1 MPGTGAVAVRNAGFA
16 AATDQRHS
24 LFWSLGI
31 HVALLAIILL
41 GGIVLPHKPLPS
53 DLGIKATL
61 IDPDAMRKMRRR
73 PAPPEVQK
81 PEPPQ
86 PDPALKEAEAQKLQ
100 AERERKL
107 AEQQAA
113 ERKQAQQKAAE
124 QQAAEQKLAERKLAD
139 KKAAEKKAAEKKAA
153 EKQAAEKKAAEKKA
167 AEKKAAE
174 KKAADQA
181 AAEKAEAQRRAVED
195 TRRRT
200 EQAELARQLAEEDA
214 LLAAADSGALAEYVA
229 LIRQKVE
236 RNWVRPPSARSG
248 LECELYVTQ
257 IPGGQVTAVRIGDCP
272 ADDAV
277 RRSIEAAVLRA
288 SPLPMP
294 ADQALFERNLRFV
307 FRPEE

>member
-16 AATDQRHS
+16 AATDGRRS

-31 HVALLAIILL
+31 HLTLLAILLL
-41 GGIVLPHKPLPS
+41 GGIVLPHKPTPS
-53 DLGIKATL
+53 NLGIKATL
-61 IDPDAMRKMRRR
+61 IDPDAMRKLQRR
-73 PAPPEVQK
+73 PAPPEVRK

-86 PDPALKEAEAQKLQ
+86 PDPAVKAAEAQKLQ

-107 AEQQAA
+107 AEQ
-113 ERKQAQQKAAE
+113 KAAE
-124 QQAAEQKLAERKLAD
+124 QKV
-139 KKAAEKKAAEKKAA
+139 AEKKATEQKLAEKKAA
-153 EKQAAEKKAAEKKA
+153 EKQAAEKQAANK
-167 AEKKAAE
+167 
-174 KKAADQA
+174 A
-181 AAEKAEAQRRAVED
+181 AAEKAAAEKAEAEAQRRAVEE

-214 LLAAADSGALAEYVA
+214 LLDAADSGALAEYVA
-229 LIRQKVE
+229 LISQKVE
-236 RNWVRPPSARSG
+236 RNWVRPPTARSG

-257 IPGGQVTAVRIGDCP
+257 IPGGQVTGVRIGNCS

-294 ADQALFERNLRFV
+294 GNQALFERNLRFV

>member
-16 AATDQRHS
+16 ATTDQRRS

-31 HVALLAIILL
+31 HVTLLAIILL

-53 DLGIKATL
+53 NLGIKATL
-61 IDPDAMRKMRRR
+61 IDPDAVRKLRRR
-73 PAPPEVQK
+73 PAPPAVQK
-81 PEPPQ
+81 PEPPP

-124 QQAAEQKLAERKLAD
+124 QKAAEQKLAD
-139 KKAAEKKAAEKKAA
+139 KKAAEKKAAEKKVA
-153 EKQAAEKKAAEKKA
+153 EKQAAEKKAADKAA
-167 AEKKAAE
+167 AEK
-174 KKAADQA
+174 A
-181 AAEKAEAQRRAVED
+181 AAEKAEAQRQAVED

-236 RNWVRPPSARSG
+236 RNWVRPPTARSG

-257 IPGGQVTAVRIGDCP
+257 IPGGQVTGVRIGDCP

-294 ADQALFERNLRFV
+294 SSQALFERNLRFV

>member
-1 MPGTGAVAVRNAGFA
+1 
-16 AATDQRHS
+16 
-24 LFWSLGI
+24 
-31 HVALLAIILL
+31 
-41 GGIVLPHKPLPS
+41 
-53 DLGIKATL
+53 
-61 IDPDAMRKMRRR
+61 
-73 PAPPEVQK
+73 VQK

>member
-16 AATDQRHS
+16 ATTDERRS

-31 HVALLAIILL
+31 HVTLLAIILL

-53 DLGIKATL
+53 NLGIKATL
-61 IDPDAMRKMRRR
+61 IDPDAVRKLRRR

-81 PEPPQ
+81 PEPPP
-86 PDPALKEAEAQKLQ
+86 PDPALKDAEAQKLQ
-100 AERERKL
+100 AERESKL

-124 QQAAEQKLAERKLAD
+124 QKAAEQKLAERKLAD
-139 KKAAEKKAAEKKAA
+139 KQAAEKKAAEKKAA
-153 EKQAAEKKAAEKKA
+153 EKQAAEKKAADKAA
-167 AEKKAAE
+167 AEK
-174 KKAADQA
+174 A
-181 AAEKAEAQRRAVED
+181 AAEKAEAQRRTVED

-236 RNWVRPPSARSG
+236 RNWVRPPTARSG

-257 IPGGQVTAVRIGDCP
+257 IPGGQVTGVRIGDCP

-294 ADQALFERNLRFV
+294 SSQALFERNLRFV

>member
-16 AATDQRHS
+16 ATTDERRS

-31 HVALLAIILL
+31 HVTLLAIILL

-53 DLGIKATL
+53 NLGIKATL
-61 IDPDAMRKMRRR
+61 IDPDAVRKLRRR
-73 PAPPEVQK
+73 PAPPAVQK
-81 PEPPQ
+81 PQPPP

-124 QQAAEQKLAERKLAD
+124 QKAAEQKLAD
-139 KKAAEKKAAEKKAA
+139 KKVAEKKAAEKKAA
-153 EKQAAEKKAAEKKA
+153 EKQAAEKKAADKAA
-167 AEKKAAE
+167 AEK
-174 KKAADQA
+174 A
-181 AAEKAEAQRRAVED
+181 AAEKAEAQRQAVED

-236 RNWVRPPSARSG
+236 RNWVRPPTARSG

-257 IPGGQVTAVRIGDCP
+257 IPGGQVTGVRIGDCP

-294 ADQALFERNLRFV
+294 SSQALFERNLRFV